1 VDQPIFVTYIII
13 GVTVLISFLGY
24 RNEGIVRQLIM
35 NPYQISRK
43 QQYYRFVTSGFV
55 HADQMHLFFNMFSL
69 YFFGI
74 TIEQIFGVVFG
85 SAGSLYFITLYIL
98 GIIVSDIPSFLK
110 HRNNPGYNALGASG
124 GVAAVI
130 FASIIFQPLAN
141 IYIYFVPVPGFI
153 LGIGYLIFSWY
164 QGRKANDNVNHDAHL
179 YGALFGFLFCAILY
193 PPSLPYFVEQIK
205 NWDVLSKYL

>member
-1 VDQPIFVTYIII
+1 MDQPIFVTYIII

>member
-1 VDQPIFVTYIII
+1 
-13 GVTVLISFLGY
+13 
-24 RNEGIVRQLIM
+24 
-35 NPYQISRK
+35 
-43 QQYYRFVTSGFV
+43 
-55 HADQMHLFFNMFSL
+55 MHLFFNMFSL

>member
-1 VDQPIFVTYIII
+1 MEQPIFVTYIII

-24 RNEGIVRQLIM
+24 SNEGIVRQLIM
-35 NPYQISRK
+35 NPYQISKR
-43 QQYYRFVTSGFV
+43 QQYYRFVTSGFL
-55 HADQMHLFFNMFSL
+55 HADHMHLFFNMFSL

-74 TIEQIFGVVFG
+74 TIEQIFSVVFG
-85 SAGSLYFITLYIL
+85 SAGPLYFITLYIL

-179 YGALFGFLFCAILY
+179 YGALFGFLFCAVLY